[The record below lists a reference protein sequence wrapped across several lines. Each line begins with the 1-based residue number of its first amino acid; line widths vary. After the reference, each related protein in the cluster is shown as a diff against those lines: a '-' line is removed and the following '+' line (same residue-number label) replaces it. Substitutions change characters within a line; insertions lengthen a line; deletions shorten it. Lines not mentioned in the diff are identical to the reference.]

1 MKKGSTP
8 PPTGFLLT
16 GREMNALTATAFEVA
31 SANGGPVNIV
41 G

>member
-1 MKKGSTP
+1 MKKDST